1 MKLIP
6 QHHKATELFS
16 MGLTNK
22 AVAEELNI
30 APETISHWKSDF
42 TFQAE
47 LNVLLKFNQESIQD
61 RLENEF
67 ILFGR

>member
-1 MKLIP
+1 
-6 QHHKATELFS
+6 